1 MTTRHDAGDALAAL
15 MQDGPVLVPGCYDCL
30 SAAVLER
37 VGFPAL
43 FLSGAGVAASAAGLP
58 DLGLTSLGELLTV
71 AGNVIARAGVP
82 VIVDADTGFGNELNA
97 TRTIEELGRR
107 GAAAVTIEDQVF
119 PKRCGHLGAKQVV
132 AVDEFTAKIRAA
144 RRACDAA
151 GMLLIARTD
160 ALGLHGVEDAVAR
173 GRAAVDAGAHV
184 VFVEAP
190 RTVEDV
196 ERIAAGVPGPKLYN
210 LATGGVSPALPI
222 DSLGRLGFDLV
233 IEPGAAL
240 MPAVS
245 AIRAAGAEIL
255 QTRTGAPLERIGLT
269 PPDVFEEVGLS
280 EWLRRE
286 AELAAVV

>member
-1 MTTRHDAGDALAAL
+1 
-15 MQDGPVLVPGCYDCL
+15 MQDGPVFVPGCYDCL

-37 VGFPAL
+37 VGFQAL

-71 AGNVIARAGVP
+71 AGNVIGRAGVP

-97 TRTIEELGRR
+97 TRTITELGRR

-119 PKRCGHLGAKQVV
+119 PKRCGHLGAKEVV
-132 AVDEFTAKIRAA
+132 PREEFASKIRAA

-160 ALGLHGVEDAVAR
+160 ALRLHGPAEAIER

-190 RTVEDV
+190 RSIEEVRHV
-196 ERIAAGVPGPKLYN
+196 AASVPGPKLYN
-210 LATGGVSPALPI
+210 LATGGLSPAVPLEE
-222 DSLGRLGFDLV
+222 LGALGFDLV

-240 MPAVS
+240 MPAVH
-245 AIRAAGAEIL
+245 AMRTAGEEL
-255 QTRTGAPLERIGLT
+255 RRSGTGAALERIGLS
-269 PPDVFEEVGLS
+269 PADVFRQVGLDD
-280 EWLRRE
+280 WLAQE
-286 AELAAVV
+286 ADLVPTPTTPGYC